1 MPTDPRWQE
10 GYRTLADH
18 GLSFDVVAWPAQLP
32 QVATIAVDAPAV
44 AVVLDHFGMPDPG
57 NDPGLRIW
65 RSGVSLFAQLPH
77 AFVKLSAISL
87 LGIPRDERAVRS
99 VVDELVD
106 LFGPRRCMI
115 GSNFP
120 VERTAG
126 GFAEF
131 YRIMI
136 ASLRE
141 LSESERADVL
151 AGTARRF
158 YRTTCPTDPVSPL
171 AG

>member
-10 GYRTLADH
+10 RYRTLADH

-32 QVATIAVDAPAV
+32 QVATIAADAPAV

-57 NDPGLRIW
+57 NDSGLRIW

-87 LGIPRDERAVRS
+87 LGLPRDERAVRS

-126 GFAEF
+126 GFA
-131 YRIMI
+131 
-136 ASLRE
+136 S
-141 LSESERADVL
+141 S
-151 AGTARRF
+151 T
-158 YRTTCPTDPVSPL
+158 
-171 AG
+171 

>member
-1 MPTDPRWQE
+1 
-10 GYRTLADH
+10 
-18 GLSFDVVAWPAQLP
+18 
-32 QVATIAVDAPAV
+32 
-44 AVVLDHFGMPDPG
+44 
-57 NDPGLRIW
+57 
-65 RSGVSLFAQLPH
+65 VSLFAQLPH

-87 LGIPRDERAVRS
+87 LGLPRDERAVRS

-136 ASLRE
+136 ACLRE

-158 YRTTCPTDPVSPL
+158 YRTMCPTDPVSSR